1 MNSGSKIGFLATFAA
16 FFVWGVSPIYFK
28 YLPPVTALEISFH
41 RAIWACLIVGLLLLL
56 TKKFSEVK
64 AIMARPKVLGILA
77 ITSVMVA
84 FNWFAFAW
92 AAMNEHIAQASL
104 GYFINPLVNVLLGF
118 AFLQERLNRW
128 RWFAVGLAALG
139 VANQII
145 IVGSVPWLALSLAFT
160 FGVYG
165 ILRKVVQAEAGPGL
179 FVETLML
186 SPFLLVGV
194 FWLQSTGQGHFV
206 GTGLISPALLIFSGL
221 LTAVPLF
228 LFSFGA
234 RRLDLSTVG
243 LIQYLAPSLQF
254 GFAIFYGEEF
264 TLQSIT
270 TFVLIWLA
278 LAIYSWDLIRKR
290 KVY

>member
-1 MNSGSKIGFLATFAA
+1 
-16 FFVWGVSPIYFK
+16 
-28 YLPPVTALEISFH
+28 
-41 RAIWACLIVGLLLLL
+41 
-56 TKKFSEVK
+56 
-64 AIMARPKVLGILA
+64 
-77 ITSVMVA
+77 

-92 AAMNEHIAQASL
+92 AAMNEQIAQASL
-104 GYFINPLVNVLLGF
+104 GYFINPLINVLLGF

-145 IVGSVPWLALSLAFT
+145 IVGHVPWLALSLAFT
-160 FGVYG
+160 FAVYG
-165 ILRKVVQAEAGPGL
+165 ILRKTVQAEAGPGL
-179 FVETLML
+179 FIETLML

-206 GTGLISPALLIFSGL
+206 GNGLISPALLVFSGL

-228 LFSFGA
+228 LFSFCA

-254 GFAIFYGEEF
+254 GFAIWYGEKF
-264 TLQSIT
+264 TAQSIT
-270 TFVLIWLA
+270 TFALIWVA
-278 LAIYSWDLIRKR
+278 LAIYSWDMIRKR
-290 KVY
+290 NLP